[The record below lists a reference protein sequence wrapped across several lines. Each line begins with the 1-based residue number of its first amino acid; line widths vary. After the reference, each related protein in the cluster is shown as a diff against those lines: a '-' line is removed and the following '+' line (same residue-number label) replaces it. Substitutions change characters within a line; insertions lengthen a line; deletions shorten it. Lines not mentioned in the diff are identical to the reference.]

1 MKKILKTLPAVAL
14 MAMAMVSC
22 SSNESAK
29 DSTASKDSA
38 ASKDSTKNSKST
50 KADEGTALLPL
61 TPPVFDIPA
70 NIDTLSYANGYFMA
84 TAIEQ
89 ATTPPLK
96 ADYNVILSAFSNA
109 TKHGKIE
116 VNGEIITKENISTL
130 NTKYFTP
137 EIQSRFFEAMQD
149 STGKTEVFENK
160 KEKEIASAIIGA
172 SLAYALNDSPFET
185 IDMNSIL
192 TAINDVHNGNAKIDE
207 KSAMAI
213 MQNYYTV
220 VIPANNK
227 KASEEWLA
235 SIEKQ
240 DGVKKAG
247 SGLLYKVIK
256 EGDKNTRATKDTD
269 VVKVLYTGKTRKDK
283 VFDSNRWTDMT
294 QQRKEMIKTHQ
305 PSQANKDN
313 PIEFALSQVIK
324 GWTEGMKLIGKG
336 GRIHLWIPAE
346 LAYGERGVGQDIGPN
361 EALFFDVELLEVTSK

>member
-1 MKKILKTLPAVAL
+1 MKKILKTLPTVAL
-14 MAMAMVSC
+14 LALATVSC

-89 ATTPPLK
+89 ATMPPLK

-220 VIPANNK
+220 VIPTQNK
-227 KASEEWLA
+227 KASAEWLA

-240 DGVKKAG
+240 DGVKKTK
-247 SGLLYKVIK
+247 SGLLYKVIE
-256 EGDKNTRATKDTD
+256 EGDTNTKAANDTD

-294 QQRKEMIKTHQ
+294 QQRKEMIKAYQ

-313 PIEFALSQVIK
+313 PVEFALNQVIK

-346 LAYGERGVGQDIGPN
+346 LAYGERGTGQDIGPN